1 MSEIK
6 TDSAL
11 LSQNLLNAQVGVLG
25 SMLIDD
31 TTVGQVMQTIR
42 SSDFTEKQYLSVFMA
57 IQHLFA
63 SGSKIDPVTVNDKLG
78 GQYSKILLNLMEL
91 TPTAANVD
99 AYIDLLKQSSGLLHL
114 QDLGIQMS
122 TAVTLDDAQAIL
134 DKMFQMR
141 VSKPGVERINMEQGL
156 EQFFDR
162 HDGEKKPEYISWGVP
177 VLDERIFAEPGDL
190 VVLGGYPSAGKTALA
205 RQFAAGI
212 GKGHRVGYYS
222 FESTKEKLFDR
233 YVANAAMLSYTK
245 IKRNELKEADYS
257 ELLALQDKL
266 VAPQVDTIDAAGMTV
281 FDIQADS
288 QAHHYDVV
296 FVDYLQKCAAPRG
309 FRMTEFDR
317 VSSISTELQQFGRL
331 TKTTVIALSQL
342 SRPEKDKRSG
352 ETRPPSMSDLR
363 SSGQIE
369 QDADV
374 VLLLYRE
381 KDDDKL
387 SNRILR
393 IAKNKEGEALDM
405 VRFKFDGDHQ
415 TFSRIAPDSHYQPKE
430 PERTQRSMFDKDFK
444 ELPPDPQ
451 MDKIFPPDGKEPPAC
466 K

>member
-1 MSEIK
+1 MSDIK

-11 LSQNLLNAQVGVLG
+11 LSQNLLDAQVGVLG

-42 SSDFTEKQYLSVFMA
+42 SSDFTERQYLSIFTA

-63 SGSKIDPVTVNDKLG
+63 EGAKIDPVTINGKLG
-78 GQYSKILLNLMEL
+78 GNYSKILLNLMEL

-114 QDLGIQMS
+114 QDLGMQMS
-122 TAVTLDDAQAIL
+122 TAVTLEDAQAIL
-134 DKMFQMR
+134 DRMFQMR

-233 YVANAAMLSYTK
+233 YIANSAMLSYTK
-245 IKRNELKEADYS
+245 IKRNELKEADYAK
-257 ELLALQDKL
+257 E
-266 VAPQVDTIDAAGMTV
+266 I
-281 FDIQADS
+281 
-288 QAHHYDVV
+288 
-296 FVDYLQKCAAPRG
+296 LQK
-309 FRMTEFDR
+309 
-317 VSSISTELQQFGRL
+317 
-331 TKTTVIALSQL
+331 
-342 SRPEKDKRSG
+342 
-352 ETRPPSMSDLR
+352 
-363 SSGQIE
+363 
-369 QDADV
+369 
-374 VLLLYRE
+374 
-381 KDDDKL
+381 
-387 SNRILR
+387 
-393 IAKNKEGEALDM
+393 
-405 VRFKFDGDHQ
+405 
-415 TFSRIAPDSHYQPKE
+415 
-430 PERTQRSMFDKDFK
+430 
-444 ELPPDPQ
+444 
-451 MDKIFPPDGKEPPAC
+451 
-466 K
+466 